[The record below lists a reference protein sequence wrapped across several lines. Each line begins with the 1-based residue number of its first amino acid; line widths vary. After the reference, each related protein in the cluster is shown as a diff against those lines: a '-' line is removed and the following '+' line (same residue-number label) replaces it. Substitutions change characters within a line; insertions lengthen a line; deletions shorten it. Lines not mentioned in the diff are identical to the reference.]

1 MWAKAAAANVRLVAR
16 VTPPSASISARMPS
30 YRAGSTTTV
39 TDSKFFAAARI
50 MAGPPMSMFSITA
63 SASAPLATVS
73 RNG

>member
-1 MWAKAAAANVRLVAR
+1 
-16 VTPPSASISARMPS
+16 MPS